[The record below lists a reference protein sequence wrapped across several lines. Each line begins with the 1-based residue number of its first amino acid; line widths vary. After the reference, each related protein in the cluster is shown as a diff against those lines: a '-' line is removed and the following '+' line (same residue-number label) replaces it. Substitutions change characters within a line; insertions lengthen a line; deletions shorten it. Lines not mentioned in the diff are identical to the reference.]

1 MIGSKPRNTGP
12 ACSAIRI
19 GLASDKPSD
28 AQSTSSM
35 SSRNDSANVAPCAGA
50 SNTTYK
56 ASPQVLASSGLAGE
70 AAIWAAAIFQ
80 KLSWKYGAMAS
91 CTLLNPAKSANS
103 KVLSER
109 CGRVGAVGV
118 ERAEGAGAK

>member
-1 MIGSKPRNTGP
+1 MIGSKPQNTGP

-35 SSRNDSANVAPCAGA
+35 FSRNDSANAAPLRGA

-56 ASPQVLASSGLAGE
+56 ASPQVLARSGLTGE
-70 AAIWAAAIFQ
+70 AAISPAAIFQ
-80 KLSWKYGAMAS
+80 KLSWKNGAAAS
-91 CTLLNPAKSANS
+91 CTRLNPAKSANS

-109 CGRVGAVGV
+109 CGRGGSVG
-118 ERAEGAGAK
+118 